1 MAVSISAMLLMAQ
14 ILHAFVFCG
23 QTRTLKRPN
32 GIGMLQDSHLAL
44 ADAYE
49 LPVNRNHLNEFAGG
63 PISGLTPFRLA
74 GMA

>member
-1 MAVSISAMLLMAQ
+1 
-14 ILHAFVFCG
+14 
-23 QTRTLKRPN
+23 
-32 GIGMLQDSHLAL
+32 MLQDSHLAL